1 MSRRKGEEI
10 FRWEWHRK
18 MITTWKAERKVINQF
33 ITVYQAI
40 LSFSIEKMGLEVE
53 MKFNKQSSDDLL
65 DCVNAHLIE
74 VCEEYLETHKLNMD
88 KFQLSLLVMDLFT
101 QAISELDEP
110 FRVTIRE
117 SKQLVQDYLEKNAK
131 KRETLERIK
140 KENEALDEKLAAQ
153 EKLKKEKRVA
163 LIEKVELDM
172 KPEMPSGILEAG
184 GQGLVAGVPK
194 KKKSRW
200 TDSLAVDNFYI
211 PWVK

>member
-1 MSRRKGEEI
+1 
-10 FRWEWHRK
+10 

-53 MKFNKQSSDDLL
+53 MKFNKESSDDLL

-74 VCEEYLETHKLNMD
+74 VSEKYLETHKLNMD

-117 SKQLVQDYLEKNAK
+117 SKQLVQEYLEKNTK
-131 KRETLERIK
+131 KREALERIK
-140 KENEALDEKLAAQ
+140 KENETLDEKLATQ

-163 LIEKVELDM
+163 LTEKVEIDE
-172 KPEMPSGILEAG
+172 KPEMPSGNLEAG
-184 GQGLVAGVPK
+184 AQGKQPPTSKPK
-194 KKKSRW
+194 KRRVRW
-200 TDSLAVDNFYI
+200 TDALAIDKFYI
-211 PWVK
+211 PGVK

>member
-1 MSRRKGEEI
+1 
-10 FRWEWHRK
+10 

-53 MKFNKQSSDDLL
+53 MKFNKESSDDLL

-74 VCEEYLETHKLNMD
+74 VSEKYLETHKLNMD

-131 KRETLERIK
+131 KREALERIK
-140 KENEALDEKLAAQ
+140 KENETLDEKLAAQ

-163 LIEKVELDM
+163 LIEKVEIDE
-172 KPEMPSGILEAG
+172 KPEMPSGNLEAG
-184 GQGLVAGVPK
+184 AYGSQPPTPKPK
-194 KKKSRW
+194 KKRVRW
-200 TDSLAVDNFYI
+200 TDALAITDFRL
-211 PWVK
+211 PRW